1 MEYIKKYIKYI
12 GLAGSALM
20 ILGCLLPFVKVS
32 LFGLSKSI
40 SLLGEAANEFTING
54 WIVLVVAIASGVLVW
69 FNQKKFLLIP
79 NVLCVIFTIIDGVN
93 VTKDTYGLASL
104 SIGFYLILIGAIV
117 SSLFTF
123 IKEK

>member
-32 LFGLSKSI
+32 LFGLSKSA
-40 SLLGEAANEFTING
+40 SLLGEAANDYTING
-54 WIVLVVAIASGVLVW
+54 WFILVVAIASIALVW

-79 NVLCVIFTIIDGVN
+79 NVVCVIFTIINGIN
-93 VTKDTYGLASL
+93 VTKDSYGLASL
-104 SIGFYLILIGAIV
+104 SIGFYLILIGAVI